1 MIQRVSDETI
11 AASTGNEAMG
21 LININGTKSIALAK
35 FNQWILDFRVRSP
48 LIIFRAQSILTPLTT
63 MKTIPS
69 NIRA

>member
-35 FNQWILDFRVRSP
+35 FNQWILDFLVRSP